1 MPDEDIRGLTSSQA
15 EQKLTE
21 FGPNELPEKPPPSDV
36 KIFLSQLKNPFVYI
50 LLVAAIITVIIGH
63 ISDAGIIGSAV
74 IINTFLGFIQERRA
88 GRALEALKKLVRPQ
102 AKVIRDGKQKIIGIE
117 NIVPG
122 DTVVLAQGDKIPA
135 DGKMVEANRFF
146 VDEAILTGESVP
158 VSKKDQEEIFMGTIV
173 SGGRGFMEVAATGGK
188 TRIGSIALTIQ
199 EPAEDT
205 PLRKQVK
212 KLSRDLSIL
221 VFALTAFVFVIGF
234 VGGNNVFEM
243 FTTSVALAVSAIPE
257 GLLVGLTVVLA
268 IGMQRILKRK
278 GLIRN
283 LESAETLGG
292 VTTICVDKTGTLT
305 EGKMRVIEVLG
316 ETDDLAEQAV
326 VANDLDDPLVIAAH
340 EWGKQYQGL
349 VKKHRR
355 LDSIP
360 FSPKDRFAAYLNK
373 GGGPP
378 AGGNTLFVNGAPE
391 YLLDWT
397 NLGRDQK
404 SEIKEQIKTLTGQGR
419 RLIGMARKTVAD
431 GEKRIATGDVKS
443 GLEWVGMLAFSDPV
457 RAGVRQ
463 AFEETTHA
471 GIKLIVITGD
481 YKDTALSIV
490 RNLGI
495 EVDER
500 EVIEGEKLAT
510 ISIEQLAKR
519 LDPSADFRTR
529 LFTRTTPEQKLK
541 IIEALKAN
549 GEVVAMMGD
558 GVNDAPALKKAD
570 IGIVVGEAS
579 DVAREIADLVLL
591 DSSFA
596 TIAAVVEEGR
606 GIFDNIRKIILYLM
620 CDAFSE
626 IVAVLGTIILR
637 LPLPVTAGQ
646 ILWINIVSDGFPDLA
661 LTIDPK
667 APDIM
672 KRKPRS
678 ADEALAAPWMK
689 YLILIVSLAGGLIAL
704 AVFVIFYRSSGDE
717 ILARSMAF
725 GVLGLN
731 SLFYVYS
738 IRTLD
743 RPVWRQK
750 PLENT
755 WLNLAVL
762 GGLAFQITPYFFE
775 ASRSFLRI
783 TSLAPMQW
791 GVILA
796 ASVSMFVLVEVTKEL
811 VNIKKV

>member
-135 DGKMVEANRFF
+135 DGKMVEANRFL

-278 GLIRN
+278 GLISN

-305 EGKMRVIEVLG
+305 R
-316 ETDDLAEQAV
+316 
-326 VANDLDDPLVIAAH
+326 
-340 EWGKQYQGL
+340 
-349 VKKHRR
+349 
-355 LDSIP
+355 
-360 FSPKDRFAAYLNK
+360 
-373 GGGPP
+373 
-378 AGGNTLFVNGAPE
+378 
-391 YLLDWT
+391 
-397 NLGRDQK
+397 
-404 SEIKEQIKTLTGQGR
+404 SEE
-419 RLIGMARKTVAD
+419 
-431 GEKRIATGDVKS
+431 
-443 GLEWVGMLAFSDPV
+443 
-457 RAGVRQ
+457 
-463 AFEETTHA
+463 
-471 GIKLIVITGD
+471 
-481 YKDTALSIV
+481 
-490 RNLGI
+490 
-495 EVDER
+495 
-500 EVIEGEKLAT
+500 
-510 ISIEQLAKR
+510 
-519 LDPSADFRTR
+519 
-529 LFTRTTPEQKLK
+529 
-541 IIEALKAN
+541 
-549 GEVVAMMGD
+549 
-558 GVNDAPALKKAD
+558 
-570 IGIVVGEAS
+570 
-579 DVAREIADLVLL
+579 
-591 DSSFA
+591 
-596 TIAAVVEEGR
+596 
-606 GIFDNIRKIILYLM
+606 
-620 CDAFSE
+620 
-626 IVAVLGTIILR
+626 
-637 LPLPVTAGQ
+637 
-646 ILWINIVSDGFPDLA
+646 
-661 LTIDPK
+661 
-667 APDIM
+667 
-672 KRKPRS
+672 
-678 ADEALAAPWMK
+678 
-689 YLILIVSLAGGLIAL
+689 
-704 AVFVIFYRSSGDE
+704 
-717 ILARSMAF
+717 
-725 GVLGLN
+725 
-731 SLFYVYS
+731 
-738 IRTLD
+738 
-743 RPVWRQK
+743 
-750 PLENT
+750 
-755 WLNLAVL
+755 
-762 GGLAFQITPYFFE
+762 
-775 ASRSFLRI
+775 
-783 TSLAPMQW
+783 
-791 GVILA
+791 
-796 ASVSMFVLVEVTKEL
+796 
-811 VNIKKV
+811 